1 MALEDINGKRIG
13 LIFPGQGSQAVGM
26 GKELTERSAVARDVF
41 DEADGVLGFPLS
53 TLCFEGPAGELEDTW
68 NAQPAL
74 LTMSIA
80 ALRDVEDRATSTGI
94 AFAPTVTAGHSL
106 GQFTA
111 MVAARV
117 LDFADALKLVRE
129 RGRLMKEAGELS
141 PGGMAAVIGMDDDA
155 LAAVVEEAGADGVI
169 RIANANCPGQTVI
182 SGEIPA
188 LERASAL
195 AQERGA
201 RKVARLGVSIASHSP
216 LMADAAQQLNLL
228 LADVEL
234 RDPAFPIVG
243 NGSAA
248 PITTAAQLRD
258 EMAGHMESPVRWTD
272 SVRTMIG
279 MGVEQ
284 FVELGPGS
292 VLAGLNRR
300 IDRSVPTI
308 GLKELQ

>member
-1 MALEDINGKRIG
+1 MALEDLGGKQIG

-26 GKELTERSAVARDVF
+26 GKELAERSDIARDVF
-41 DEADGVLGFPLS
+41 NEADDILGFSLS
-53 TLCFEGPAGELEDTW
+53 TLCFEGPAAELEDTY

-74 LTMSIA
+74 LAMSVA
-80 ALRDVEDRATSTGI
+80 ALRDIEDRAWSANI
-94 AFAPTVTAGHSL
+94 PFEPIVTAGHSL

-117 LDFADALKLVRE
+117 LDFADALRLVRE
-129 RGRLMKEAGELS
+129 RGRLMKEAGELR

-155 LAAVVEEAGADGVI
+155 LAAVVDEAGSAGVI

-188 LERASAL
+188 LEHASAL

-216 LMADAAQQLNLL
+216 LMADAATQLNALL
-228 LADVEL
+228 ETIEL
-234 RDPAFPIVG
+234 GDPQFPIVG
-243 NGSAA
+243 NVSAE
-248 PITTAAQLRD
+248 PITTAAQLRE
-258 EMAGHMESPVRWTD
+258 EMARHMESPVRWTD
-272 SVRTMIG
+272 SVRAMID

-284 FVELGPGS
+284 FVELGPGN

-300 IDRSVPTI
+300 IDRSVPTV
-308 GLKELQ
+308 GLTDLQ

>member
-1 MALEDINGKRIG
+1 MALEDLNGRKIG
-13 LIFPGQGSQAVGM
+13 LIFPGQGSQTVGM
-26 GKELTERSAVARDVF
+26 GKELAERSDIARDVF
-41 DEADGVLGFPLS
+41 NKADDILGFPIS
-53 TLCFEGPAGELEDTW
+53 TLCFEGPADELEDTF

-74 LTMSIA
+74 LTMSVA
-80 ALRDVEDRATSTGI
+80 ALRDVEDRAWSANL
-94 AFAPTVTAGHSL
+94 AFEPIVTAGHSL

-117 LDFADALKLVRE
+117 LDFADALRLVRE
-129 RGRLMKEAGELS
+129 RGRLMKKAGEQR

-155 LAAVVEEAGADGVI
+155 LAAVVEEAGSAGVI

-216 LMADAAQQLNLL
+216 LMADAAAQLNALL
-228 LADVEL
+228 DGVEL
-234 RDPAFPIVG
+234 SDPEIPIVG
-243 NGSAA
+243 NVSAE
-248 PITTAAQLRD
+248 PITTAAQLRE
-258 EMAGHMESPVRWTD
+258 EMTRHMESPVRWTD
-272 SVRTMIG
+272 SVRAMIG

-284 FVELGPGS
+284 FVELGPGN

-300 IDRSVPTI
+300 IDRGVPTI
-308 GLKELQ
+308 GLKDLQ

>member
-1 MALEDINGKRIG
+1 MALEDISGKQIG

-26 GKELTERSAVARDVF
+26 GKELAERSAVARDVF
-41 DEADGVLGFPLS
+41 NEADDVLGFPLS
-53 TLCFEGPAGELEDTW
+53 TLCFEGPADELEDTW

-74 LTMSIA
+74 LTMSVA
-80 ALRDVEDRATSTGI
+80 ALRDVEDRAWSGNI
-94 AFAPTVTAGHSL
+94 AFEPIVTAGHSL

-117 LDFADALKLVRE
+117 IDFADALRLVRE
-129 RGRLMKEAGELS
+129 RGRLMKEAGELK

-155 LAAVVEEAGADGVI
+155 LAAVVDEAGSAGVI

-216 LMADAAQQLNLL
+216 LMADAAKRLNTLM
-228 LADVEL
+228 ADVEL
-234 RDPAFPIVG
+234 RDPEIPIVG

-248 PITTAAQLRD
+248 AITSATELRA

-272 SVRTMIG
+272 SVRAMIG

-284 FVELGPGS
+284 FVELGPGN

-308 GLKELQ
+308 GLSGLQ

>member
-1 MALEDINGKRIG
+1 MALEDLGGKKIG

-26 GKELTERSAVARDVF
+26 GKELAERSDVARDVF
-41 DEADGVLGFPLS
+41 NEADDILGFPLS
-53 TLCFEGPAGELEDTW
+53 TLCFEGPAAELEDTY

-74 LTMSIA
+74 LAMSVA
-80 ALRDVEDRATSTGI
+80 ALRDVEDRGWSANI
-94 AFAPTVTAGHSL
+94 PFEPIVTAGHSL

-117 LDFADALKLVRE
+117 LEFADALRLVRE
-129 RGRLMKEAGELS
+129 RGRLMKEAGELR

-155 LAAVVEEAGADGVI
+155 LAAVVDEAGSAGVI

-188 LERASAL
+188 LEAASAL

-216 LMADAAQQLNLL
+216 LMADAAAQLNVLL
-228 LADVEL
+228 ETVEL
-234 RDPAFPIVG
+234 GDPQFPIVG
-243 NGSAA
+243 NVSAE
-248 PITTAAQLRD
+248 PITTAAQLRE
-258 EMAGHMESPVRWTD
+258 EMARHMESPVRWTD
-272 SVRTMIG
+272 SVRTMIDL
-279 MGVEQ
+279 GVEQ
-284 FVELGPGS
+284 FVELGPGN

-300 IDRSVPTI
+300 IDRSVPTV
-308 GLKELQ
+308 GLKDLQ

>member
-1 MALEDINGKRIG
+1 MALEDISGKQIG

-26 GKELTERSAVARDVF
+26 GKELAERSAVARDVF
-41 DEADGVLGFPLS
+41 NEADDVLGFPLS
-53 TLCFEGPAGELEDTW
+53 TLCFEGPADELEDTW

-74 LTMSIA
+74 LTMSVA
-80 ALRDVEDRATSTGI
+80 ALRDVEDRAWSSNI
-94 AFAPTVTAGHSL
+94 AFEPIVTAGHSL

-117 LDFADALKLVRE
+117 IDFADALRLVRE
-129 RGRLMKEAGELS
+129 RGRLMKEAGELK

-155 LAAVVEEAGADGVI
+155 LAAVVDEAGSAGVI

-216 LMADAAQQLNLL
+216 LMADAAKQLNTLM
-228 LADVEL
+228 ADVEL
-234 RDPAFPIVG
+234 RDPEIPIVG

-248 PITTAAQLRD
+248 PITSATELRA

-272 SVRTMIG
+272 SVRAMIG

-284 FVELGPGS
+284 FVELGPGN

-308 GLKELQ
+308 GLSGLQ

>member
-1 MALEDINGKRIG
+1 MALEDINGKKIG

-26 GKELTERSAVARDVF
+26 GKELAERSAIARDLF
-41 DEADGVLGFPLS
+41 NEADDALGFPLS
-53 TLCFEGPAGELEDTW
+53 ALCFEGPADELEDTF

-74 LTMSIA
+74 LTMSVA
-80 ALRDVEDRATSTGI
+80 ALRDVEDRAWSANI
-94 AFAPTVTAGHSL
+94 AFEPIVTAGHSL

-117 LDFADALKLVRE
+117 LDFADALRLVRE
-129 RGRLMKEAGELS
+129 RGRLMKEAGDQR

-155 LAAVVEEAGADGVI
+155 LAAVVEEAGAEGII

-216 LMADAAQQLNLL
+216 LMADAAAQLNALL
-228 LADVEL
+228 ENVEL
-234 RDPAFPIVG
+234 RDPEIPIVG
-243 NGSAA
+243 NGSAE
-248 PITTAAQLRD
+248 PITTAAQLRA
-258 EMAGHMESPVRWTD
+258 EMTGHMESPVRWTD
-272 SVRTMIG
+272 SVRAMIG

-284 FVELGPGS
+284 FVELGPGN

-300 IDRSVPTI
+300 IDRTVPTV
-308 GLKELQ
+308 GLRDIQ

>member
-1 MALEDINGKRIG
+1 MALEDISGKQIG

-26 GKELTERSAVARDVF
+26 GKELAERSAVARDVF
-41 DEADGVLGFPLS
+41 NEADDVLGFPLS
-53 TLCFEGPAGELEDTW
+53 TLCFEGPADELEDTW

-74 LTMSIA
+74 LTMSVA
-80 ALRDVEDRATSTGI
+80 ALRDVEDRAWSSNI
-94 AFAPTVTAGHSL
+94 AFEPIVTAGHSL

-117 LDFADALKLVRE
+117 IDFADALRLVRE
-129 RGRLMKEAGELS
+129 RGRLMKEAGELK

-155 LAAVVEEAGADGVI
+155 LAAVVDEAGSAGVI
-169 RIANANCPGQTVI
+169 RIANANCPGQTVL

-216 LMADAAQQLNLL
+216 LMADAAKQLNTLM
-228 LADVEL
+228 ADVEL
-234 RDPAFPIVG
+234 RDPEIPIVG

-248 PITTAAQLRD
+248 PITSANELRA

-272 SVRTMIG
+272 SVRAMIG

-284 FVELGPGS
+284 FVELGPGN

-308 GLKELQ
+308 GLSGLQ

>member
-1 MALEDINGKRIG
+1 MALEDINGKKVG

-26 GKELTERSAVARDVF
+26 GRELAERSAIARDVF
-41 DEADGVLGFPLS
+41 NEADDILGFAIS
-53 TLCFEGPAGELEDTW
+53 TLCFEGPADALEDTH

-74 LTMSIA
+74 LTMSVA
-80 ALRDVEDRATSTGI
+80 ALRDLEDRAWSANNGFEPI
-94 AFAPTVTAGHSL
+94 VTAGHSL

-117 LDFADALKLVRE
+117 LDFADALRLVRE
-129 RGRLMKEAGELS
+129 RGRLMKEAGEQR
-141 PGGMAAVIGMDDDA
+141 PGGMAAVIGLDDDA
-155 LAAVVEEAGADGVI
+155 LAAVVEEAADAGVI
-169 RIANANCPGQTVI
+169 RVANANCPGQTVI

-216 LMADAAQQLNLL
+216 LMADAASQLNALL
-228 LADVEL
+228 ETVDL
-234 RDPAFPIVG
+234 RDPEIPIVG
-243 NGSAA
+243 NVSAA
-248 PITTAAQLRD
+248 PITTVAQLRE
-258 EMAGHMESPVRWTD
+258 EMGRHMESPVRWTD
-272 SVRTMIG
+272 SVRAMVD

-284 FVELGPGS
+284 FVELGPGA

-300 IDRSVPTI
+300 IDRSVPTV
-308 GLKELQ
+308 GLKDLQ

>member
-1 MALEDINGKRIG
+1 MALEDINGKKIG

-26 GKELTERSAVARDVF
+26 GKELAERSAIARDLF
-41 DEADGVLGFPLS
+41 NEADDALGFPLS
-53 TLCFEGPAGELEDTW
+53 TLCFEGPADKLEDTF

-74 LTMSIA
+74 LTMSVA
-80 ALRDVEDRATSTGI
+80 ALRDVEDRAWSANI
-94 AFAPTVTAGHSL
+94 AFEPIVTAGHSL

-117 LDFADALKLVRE
+117 LDFADALRLVRE
-129 RGRLMKEAGELS
+129 RGRLMKEAGDQR

-155 LAAVVEEAGADGVI
+155 LAAVVEEAGAEGII

-216 LMADAAQQLNLL
+216 LMADAAAQLNALL
-228 LADVEL
+228 ENVEL
-234 RDPAFPIVG
+234 RDPEIPIVG
-243 NGSAA
+243 NGSAE
-248 PITTAAQLRD
+248 PITTAAQLRA
-258 EMAGHMESPVRWTD
+258 EMTGHMESPVRWTD
-272 SVRTMIG
+272 SVRAMIG

-284 FVELGPGS
+284 FVELGPGN

-300 IDRSVPTI
+300 IDRTVPTV
-308 GLKELQ
+308 GLRDIQ

>member
-1 MALEDINGKRIG
+1 MALEDLSGRKVG
-13 LIFPGQGSQAVGM
+13 LIFPGQGSQTVGM
-26 GKELTERSAVARDVF
+26 GMELAERSAIARDVF
-41 DEADGVLGFPLS
+41 NEADDVLGFPLS
-53 TLCFEGPAGELEDTW
+53 ALCFEGPADELEDTY

-74 LTMSIA
+74 LTMSVA
-80 ALRDVEDRATSTGI
+80 ALRDLEDRAWASNTDFEPI
-94 AFAPTVTAGHSL
+94 VTAGHSL

-117 LDFADALKLVRE
+117 IDFADALRLVRE
-129 RGRLMKEAGELS
+129 RGRLMKEAGEQR

-155 LAAVVEEAGADGVI
+155 LAAVVEEAGSEGVI

-216 LMADAAQQLNLL
+216 LMADAARQLNDL
-228 LADVEL
+228 LATVEL
-234 RDPAFPIVG
+234 RDPEIPIVG

-248 PITTAAQLRD
+248 PITTAEQLRA
-258 EMAGHMESPVRWTD
+258 EMSGHMESPVRWTD
-272 SVRTMIG
+272 SVRTMID
-279 MGVEQ
+279 MGVEL
-284 FVELGPGS
+284 FVELGPGN

-300 IDRSVPTI
+300 IDRGVPTI
-308 GLKELQ
+308 GIKDLQ

>member
-1 MALEDINGKRIG
+1 M
-13 LIFPGQGSQAVGM
+13 GM
-26 GKELTERSAVARDVF
+26 ELAERSAIAREVF
-41 DEADGVLGFPLS
+41 NEADDVLGFALS
-53 TLCFEGPAGELEDTW
+53 TLCFEGPADTLEDTY

-74 LTMSIA
+74 LTMSVA
-80 ALRDVEDRATSTGI
+80 ALRDVEDRAWAANI
-94 AFAPTVTAGHSL
+94 DFEPIVTAGHSL

-117 LDFADALKLVRE
+117 LDFADALRLVRE
-129 RGRLMKEAGELS
+129 RGRLMKEAGEQR

-155 LAAVVEEAGADGVI
+155 LAAVVDEAASEGII

-216 LMADAAQQLNLL
+216 LMADAARELDALL
-228 LADVEL
+228 QRVEL
-234 RDPAFPIVG
+234 NAPEIPIVG
-243 NGSAA
+243 NVSAE
-248 PITTAAQLRD
+248 PITTVEGLRA
-258 EMAGHMESPVRWTD
+258 EMARHMESPVRWTE
-272 SVRTMIG
+272 SVRAMIG
-279 MGVEQ
+279 MGVET
-284 FVELGPGS
+284 FVELGPGN

-300 IDRSVPTI
+300 IDRGVPTI
-308 GLKELQ
+308 GIKDLQ

>member
-1 MALEDINGKRIG
+1 MALEDISGKQIG

-26 GKELTERSAVARDVF
+26 GKELAERSAVARDVF
-41 DEADGVLGFPLS
+41 NEADDVLGFPLS
-53 TLCFEGPAGELEDTW
+53 TLCFEGPADELEDTW

-74 LTMSIA
+74 LTMSVA
-80 ALRDVEDRATSTGI
+80 ALRDVEDRAWSGNI
-94 AFAPTVTAGHSL
+94 AFEPIVTAGHSL

-117 LDFADALKLVRE
+117 IDFADALRLVRE
-129 RGRLMKEAGELS
+129 RGRLMKEAGELK
-141 PGGMAAVIGMDDDA
+141 PGDMAAVIGMDDDA
-155 LAAVVEEAGADGVI
+155 LAAVVDEAGSAGVI

-216 LMADAAQQLNLL
+216 LMADAAKRLNTLM
-228 LADVEL
+228 ADVEL
-234 RDPAFPIVG
+234 RDPEIPIVG

-248 PITTAAQLRD
+248 PITSATELRA

-272 SVRTMIG
+272 SVRAMIG

-284 FVELGPGS
+284 FVELGPGN

-308 GLKELQ
+308 GLSGLQ

>member
-1 MALEDINGKRIG
+1 MALEDISGKQIG

-26 GKELTERSAVARDVF
+26 GKELAERSAVARDVF
-41 DEADGVLGFPLS
+41 NEADDVLGFPLS
-53 TLCFEGPAGELEDTW
+53 TLCFEGPADELEDTW

-74 LTMSIA
+74 LTMSVA
-80 ALRDVEDRATSTGI
+80 ALRDVEDRAWSGNI
-94 AFAPTVTAGHSL
+94 AFEPIVTAGHSL

-117 LDFADALKLVRE
+117 IDFADALRLVRE
-129 RGRLMKEAGELS
+129 RGRLMKEAGELK

-155 LAAVVEEAGADGVI
+155 LAAVVDEAGSAGVI

-216 LMADAAQQLNLL
+216 LMADAAKRLNTLM
-228 LADVEL
+228 ADVEL
-234 RDPAFPIVG
+234 RDPEIPIVG

-248 PITTAAQLRD
+248 PITSANELRA

-272 SVRTMIG
+272 SVRAMIG
-279 MGVEQ
+279 MEVEQ
-284 FVELGPGS
+284 FVELGPGN

-308 GLKELQ
+308 GLSGLQ

>member
-1 MALEDINGKRIG
+1 
-13 LIFPGQGSQAVGM
+13 
-26 GKELTERSAVARDVF
+26 
-41 DEADGVLGFPLS
+41 
-53 TLCFEGPAGELEDTW
+53 
-68 NAQPAL
+68 
-74 LTMSIA
+74 
-80 ALRDVEDRATSTGI
+80 
-94 AFAPTVTAGHSL
+94 
-106 GQFTA
+106 
-111 MVAARV
+111 
-117 LDFADALKLVRE
+117 
-129 RGRLMKEAGELS
+129 MKEAGEQR

-155 LAAVVEEAGADGVI
+155 LAAVVEEAGSAGVI

-201 RKVARLGVSIASHSP
+201 RKVTRLGVSIASHSP
-216 LMADAAQQLNLL
+216 LMADAATQLNALL
-228 LADVEL
+228 DTVALN
-234 RDPAFPIVG
+234 DPEIPIVG

-248 PITTAAQLRD
+248 PITTATQLRE
-258 EMAGHMESPVRWTD
+258 EMAGHVVSPVRWTD

-284 FVELGPGS
+284 FVELGPGN

-308 GLKELQ
+308 GLKDLQ